1 MVQRATAPW
10 TGGIVQQS
18 SAFADIICSWGGQP
32 IPARAT
38 CEEPPEN
45 LFVAL
50 ASQPLEG
57 ISGDEWIADYLA
69 GDAPCNDATEPAT
82 IDGVSGV
89 ISPYCYGGQAAL
101 VTVDDRG
108 YLIWLYGSD
117 DAGWFRDIVA
127 TVKLHPEDATDSAPS
142 ASP

>member
-1 MVQRATAPW
+1 MN
-10 TGGIVQQS
+10 I
-18 SAFADIICSWGGQP
+18 
-32 IPARAT
+32 
-38 CEEPPEN
+38 
-45 LFVAL
+45 FVAL
-50 ASQPLEG
+50 ASQPLGE

-69 GDAPCNDATEPAT
+69 GDATCGDATEPAT

-89 ISPYCYGGQAAL
+89 ISPDCYGGRAAL

-117 DAGWFRDIVA
+117 DVGWFRDIVA
-127 TVKLHPEDATDSAPS
+127 TVKLHPEDATNSAPS